1 MSSKMDLEIGNKCKP
16 LNEIVTFLNETVSN
30 VALLFMLL

>member
-16 LNEIVTFLNETVSN
+16 LNEIAIFLDETVSKI
-30 VALLFMLL
+30 ALLFMLL

>member
-1 MSSKMDLEIGNKCKP
+1 MDLEIRNKCKP
-16 LNEIVTFLNETVSN
+16 LNEIATFLNETVSN